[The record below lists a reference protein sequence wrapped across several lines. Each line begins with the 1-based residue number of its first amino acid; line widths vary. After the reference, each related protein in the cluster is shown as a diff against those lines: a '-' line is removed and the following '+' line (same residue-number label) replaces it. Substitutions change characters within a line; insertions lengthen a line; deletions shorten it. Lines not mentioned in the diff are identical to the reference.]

1 MKLAFFATRI
11 DARQAGSVEVLIKL
25 PPDEF
30 GIELVVGERVVRDQ
44 FVFAD
49 LTRASSYASPFVP
62 KALIKQ
68 LAV

>member
-1 MKLAFFATRI
+1 
-11 DARQAGSVEVLIKL
+11 VEVLIKL

-49 LTRASSYASPFVP
+49 LTRVSSYASLSVP

>member
-1 MKLAFFATRI
+1 M
-11 DARQAGSVEVLIKL
+11 EVLIKL